1 MLYFDL
7 DKMLAISGFFVS
19 VLFVLGVM
27 LGQG

>member
-1 MLYFDL
+1 MFYFDL